1 MNYPKFFNTIETI
14 KLQDDLSAFLGSL
27 EDGLGEFNYLDIVKA
42 AGHSCPTV
50 AGAYIMT
57 LVALKHLYQKEL
69 PKRGEIFVSFK
80 EDSKDSVAGVIAN
93 VISQIT
99 GATETTGFKGI
110 NKKFQRFDLM
120 KFNDNINSSVKFQ
133 RLDTKET
140 IEIIYNPNSIPA
152 HPKVAELMQKQM
164 QNLASIEEKKEFRK
178 LWQERVKNIFE
189 NINKVIQVKYP

>member
-1 MNYPKFFNTIETI
+1 MNYPEFFNTIETI

-27 EDGLGEFNYLDIVKA
+27 EDGLVEFNYLDIVKA

-110 NKKFQRFDLM
+110 NKKFQRFGLM
-120 KFNDNINSSVKFQ
+120 KFNDNINSSAKFQ

-152 HPKVAELMQKQM
+152 HPKVTELMQKQM